1 MYAFEDRVFV
11 RQLSFGSLVDLSEK
25 NDLGPNGIRPRIAIV
40 GAGITG
46 VATACHILD
55 AGFECHI
62 FEAGSE
68 ESVGG
73 IWTRVNDTSTLQI
86 HSQFYKFHDSVSWQN
101 DYPNRQEI
109 LGQVKKLWDFYGLAE
124 RTTFNCKV
132 NNTFQEEDGKW
143 VVNDSS
149 NGYFDGLVAAV
160 GTCGDVYA
168 PKIAGQGFFDGQV
181 IHSSQLKRETVEG
194 KKVLIVGGGASAVE
208 ALEFSCDNGAA
219 SAKVLARVR
228 QAVWP
233 TLCNSLTTCTVRE
246 MVHSSS
252 PYVQCLSGGYHR
264 RQIWDPRTH
273 PGVPPAADFLPR
285 VLGDGTSLQL
295 RKWHLLWHTDRE
307 QPRVPTHGKSN
318 LNAQV
323 ENRC

>member
-62 FEAGSE
+62 FEAGNE

-73 IWTRVNDTSTLQI
+73 IWTRVNDTSSLQI
-86 HSQFYKFHDSVSWQN
+86 HSQFYKFHDSVSWEN

-168 PKIAGQGFFDGQV
+168 PKIAGQGFFGGQV
-181 IHSSQLKRETVEG
+181 IHSSELKRETVEG

-228 QAVWP
+228 
-233 TLCNSLTTCTVRE
+233 
-246 MVHSSS
+246 
-252 PYVQCLSGGYHR
+252 
-264 RQIWDPRTH
+264 
-273 PGVPPAADFLPR
+273 
-285 VLGDGTSLQL
+285 
-295 RKWHLLWHTDRE
+295 
-307 QPRVPTHGKSN
+307 
-318 LNAQV
+318 
-323 ENRC
+323 